1 MRSNILRSR
10 NGAEL
15 TEVHV
20 QSGASSIMPD
30 RQFLVTKAGSTVPL
44 YRGPD
49 RLAADRAFE
58 QAARPKFR
66 R

>member
-15 TEVHV
+15 TEVQV
-20 QSGASSIMPD
+20 PSSASSVIPD
-30 RQFLVTKAGSTVPL
+30 RQFVVTKAGSSVPL
-44 YRGPD
+44 YKGPD
-49 RLAADRAFE
+49 RLAAERAFE
-58 QAARPKFR
+58 QAIRPKFR